1 MAGPLEGVKV
11 LDLSQVVAGPVA
23 TMLLSDQGA
32 EIIKVEPFEGD
43 ILRRGVN
50 FDKGG
55 MNSLTV
61 NCNRGKQSIAIDMK
75 RPEGLE
81 LVKKLATDAD
91 IFVQNFRAGAIE
103 RLGISADEL
112 RAANDRLITVWMTGY
127 GPDGPNADDPVFDP
141 VIQAV
146 TGHAAV
152 QMNPRIP
159 FPDVHRTI
167 IMDKST
173 ALTAAQA
180 MTAALFAR
188 ERTGKGQHI
197 ELSMLN
203 SALSFFW
210 PDGAMAHAMLDDD
223 VGPGRCLYESM
234 QLTECAD
241 GHIVYFMAGD
251 EHWKGAWNALG
262 HPEWGDDPRWAT
274 MEDRV
279 KPENLGDIA
288 DLMVNAFMGFGR
300 DEILPLLKENDVPAA
315 PMLSIDEVPEH
326 PQIVHNEVFTVWE
339 HPYGGKIRQ
348 PPAAANFSMTTNEPQ
363 WQVPMLGEQTRE
375 VLAGNGWSGA
385 EIDDLFAA
393 DVIR

>member
-1 MAGPLEGVKV
+1 MPGPLEGIKV
-11 LDLSQVVAGPVA
+11 VDLSQVVAGPVA

-43 ILRRGVN
+43 ILRRGMHFEKN
-50 FDKGG
+50 G

-61 NCNRGKQSIAIDMK
+61 NCNRGKQSIAVDMK

-81 LVKKLATDAD
+81 LVRRLAADAD
-91 IFVQNFRAGAIE
+91 IFIQNFRSGAIE
-103 RLGISADEL
+103 RLGITADEL

-152 QMNPRIP
+152 QLNPRIP
-159 FPDVHRTI
+159 FADVHRTI

-210 PDGAMAHAMLDDD
+210 PDGAMGHAMLDDD
-223 VGPGRCLYESM
+223 VGPGLCLYESM

-241 GHIVYFMAGD
+241 GHIVYFMASD
-251 EHWKGAWNALG
+251 EHWKGAFNAVG
-262 HPEWGDDPRWAT
+262 HPEWGDDPRWST
-274 MEDRV
+274 LEVRLQE
-279 KPENLGDIA
+279 ENRGEISDM
-288 DLMVNAFMGFGR
+288 MVNAFMEWNR
-300 DEILPLLKENDVPAA
+300 DEILVRLKENDVPAA
-315 PMLSIDEVPEH
+315 SMLSVDEVH
-326 PQIVHNEVFTVWE
+326 TRPQIWHND
-339 HPYGGKIRQ
+339 
-348 PPAAANFSMTTNEPQ
+348 
-363 WQVPMLGEQTRE
+363 
-375 VLAGNGWSGA
+375 VLIG
-385 EIDDLFAA
+385 
-393 DVIR
+393 